1 MRNFTIFAFVTVTIL
16 LASCAT
22 FPAKESWKSKG
33 EALPRG
39 LSVEIGPD
47 AAFRIR
53 GGALE
58 GAVLSGR
65 AARDGELWTLTIDRM
80 DWFNNWAEGWTEAS
94 FEADG
99 ELALM
104 PKGEAW
110 AVVAA
115 RAPSIGKPTSASIR
129 LYGDYFVGEAALGLI
144 SRRWDRIKAAAELLR
159 QRFPG
164 AWYDYS
170 ERKKVV
176 FVWDLF
182 ARRVDSFD
190 RGVRVFLFPELYG
203 YASAGAP
210 PPRRD
215 HGTSRGESIS
225 WDTEYSAAAFPE
237 ALREVRNSGTML
249 RDFEEGLGLWRLAF
263 CWDEFWSQRM
273 AAAVFAAARK

>member
-1 MRNFTIFAFVTVTIL
+1 MRNFTIFASVAVSIL
-16 LASCAT
+16 LASCSSLPTQGA
-22 FPAKESWKSKG
+22 WKSKG
-33 EALPRG
+33 EALQRG

-53 GGALE
+53 GDALE
-58 GAVLSGR
+58 GAILEGR
-65 AARDGELWTLTIDRM
+65 AARDGEGWTLAIDRM
-80 DWFNNWAEGWTEAS
+80 DWFGNWDEGWTQAS
-94 FEADG
+94 FEAEG
-99 ELALM
+99 ELSLM
-104 PKGEAW
+104 PRGEAW
-110 AVVAA
+110 AVVVA

-159 QRFPG
+159 QRFPD

-170 ERKKVV
+170 EQKKAV

-190 RGVRVFLFPELYG
+190 RGVRAFLFPELYG
-203 YASAGAP
+203 YAGAGAP
-210 PPRRD
+210 PPRRG

-237 ALREVRNSGTML
+237 ALREVRDSGTML

-273 AAAVFAAARK
+273 AAAVFTAERK